1 MTGNRKDDRCA
12 QESAPTQFNLPAIT
26 HEFRSPLHA
35 ILGLSE
41 VLLDRDLDE
50 ESGALVKSIQR
61 EADALR
67 VMVDDLLDL
76 AKFEAGKMKLVIS
89 PLAPRALI
97 DDVAGMF
104 AAKASAKD
112 LDLSVAFSD
121 AVALAV
127 RADRH
132 RLRQVLVNLVSNA
145 VKYTE
150 TGEIRITVTTGPD
163 MDVTGPDGDRFSTS
177 LIFVVSDTGPG
188 IPDAS
193 LPLLFE
199 PFEQVR
205 QRDQISGTGL
215 GLPITRELVD
225 LMHGKLDVRTSVA
238 GTRFTVIIPVGR
250 AQRIEDDAVIAAE
263 PLNRGRA
270 LVVDD
275 SEVNR
280 LLAQSQ
286 LDRLGVECKTV
297 SNGKDALVALAS
309 DRFDIVLMDWH
320 MPGLDGLETIRRF
333 HTNIAPS
340 LGTVAPIIM
349 MTADATQD
357 ARRTCLENGASAFL
371 PKPVSLNDLR
381 TCLGEWILVA
391 SDTHADDEDTP
402 SPQTALSV
410 DRGAIEQMLA
420 DLGSSEVV
428 HGVISTFR
436 DDAPQRIASMSPDD
450 QDPAVVQRA
459 AHTLK
464 STAALLG
471 AHQLSALC
479 ADIEQAAQHGTLPT
493 PDALTAV
500 STEFA
505 TVTEDLTLIL
515 TTI

>member
-1 MTGNRKDDRCA
+1 MSRPNEPDRRTPKPA
-12 QESAPTQFNLPAIT
+12 QTFNLPAIA

-41 VLLDRDLDE
+41 VLLARELDE
-50 ESGALVKSIQR
+50 ESGALVKSIQH

-76 AKFEAGKMKLVIS
+76 AKFDAGKMKLVIS
-89 PLAPRALI
+89 PLAPRSLI

-104 AAKASAKD
+104 AAKAAAKS

-127 RADRH
+127 RADQH

-150 TGEIRITVTTGPD
+150 TGGIKITVTTGPA

-177 LIFVVSDTGPG
+177 LVFVVSDTGPG
-188 IPDAS
+188 IPEAS

-205 QRDQISGTGL
+205 ERDQISGTGL
-215 GLPITRELVD
+215 GLPITRELVE
-225 LMHGKLDVRTSVA
+225 LMNGKLDVRTSSE
-238 GTRFTVIIPVGR
+238 GTSFTVIVPVGR

-280 LLAQSQ
+280 LLARSQ
-286 LDRLGVECKTV
+286 LDRLGVECKTAP
-297 SNGKDALVALAS
+297 NGEDALLALAS
-309 DRFDIVLMDWH
+309 ETFDVVLMDWH

-333 HTNIAPS
+333 HANIAPS
-340 LGTVAPIIM
+340 LAKVAPIIM

-357 ARRTCLENGASAFL
+357 GRRTCLENGASAFL
-371 PKPVSLNDLR
+371 AKPVSLSDLR
-381 TCLGEWILVA
+381 TCLSDWITVA
-391 SDTHADDEDTP
+391 TEPDADEQNGFT
-402 SPQTALSV
+402 PQTAHSV
-410 DRGAIEQMLA
+410 DRGAIEQMLT
-420 DLGSSEVV
+420 DLGSIQIVQGVV
-428 HGVISTFR
+428 STFR
-436 DDAPQRIASMSPDD
+436 SDAPDRIANMSPADN
-450 QDPAVVQRA
+450 DPATVQRA

-471 AHQLSALC
+471 AHQLSGLC
-479 ADIEQAAQHGTLPT
+479 ADIEQGAKQGELPE
-493 PDALTAV
+493 PGVLLSVRAEFTA
-500 STEFA
+500 
-505 TVTEDLTLIL
+505 VTEDLDVILATL
-515 TTI
+515 